1 MRSRQGNRVQGT
13 GNRMD
18 MHPAYRCFGKLFTP
32 KPACL
37 RSASVGANN
46 LPTHLKPYALCHV
59 RPDFRIRAEKNQS
72 GISESRPF
80 SFRAFALSLFRV
92 FAISLLL
99 IVLASACQAQTGLML
114 PKINIGVGKAT
125 SPEEVSTSLQILL
138 VMTVLSLAPALM
150 IMLTSFTRIIIIL
163 SFTRSA
169 IGSPQ
174 VPPNTVLVGLA
185 LFLTFFTMAPVFQ
198 QINSSALKPYMEHR
212 ISFENATGKATSPLK
227 DFMLKQTRPR
237 DIALF
242 VNLSRSPRPKTKD
255 DLGMHVVIPAF
266 LISELKTAFTIGF
279 VIFVP
284 FLVIDMVVSVTLM
297 SMGMMMLP
305 PVMIS
310 MPFKIL
316 LFVLVDGWHL
326 IVRSIAL
333 SFH

>member
-1 MRSRQGNRVQGT
+1 MRNREGRGNRQQAT
-13 GNRMD
+13 GNRKGSYV
-18 MHPAYRCFGKLFTP
+18 HTGLQSGTEGQ
-32 KPACL
+32 
-37 RSASVGANN
+37 SG
-46 LPTHLKPYALCHV
+46 
-59 RPDFRIRAEKNQS
+59 DFRIP
-72 GISESRPF
+72 PF
-80 SFRAFALSLFRV
+80 PFALSLFRA
-92 FAISLLL
+92 FAISLPL
-99 IVLASACQAQTGLML
+99 IVLASACQAQMAL
-114 PKINIGVGKAT
+114 PNINIGVGRAN
-125 SPEEVSTSLQILL
+125 SPEQVSTSLQILL
-138 VMTVLSLAPALM
+138 VMTVLSLAPALL
-150 IMLTSFTRIIIIL
+150 IMLTSFTRIVIIL

-185 LFLTFFTMAPVFQ
+185 LFLTFFTMAPVLQ
-198 QINSSALKPYMEHR
+198 KINQSALQPYMEHR
-212 ISFENATGKATSPLK
+212 MSFQDATDKASSPLR
-227 DFMLKQTRPR
+227 DFMLKQTRPK

-242 VNLSRSPRPKTKD
+242 VNLSKAPRPKTKD
-255 DLGMHVVIPAF
+255 DLQMHVIIPAF